1 MNNRN
6 PDLEQEEQQRRE
18 QELREEQERMVARGE
33 MRQSPD
39 GGEEPGDFGK
49 DPVIINRGG

>member
-18 QELREEQERMVARGE
+18 QELREEQERMVARGQV
-33 MRQSPD
+33 RQSPD
-39 GGEEPGDFGK
+39 GGDEGK

>member
-6 PDLEQEEQQRRE
+6 PELEQEEQDRRE
-18 QELREEQERMVARGE
+18 QELRDQQEQMAARGQARME
-33 MRQSPD
+33 PD
-39 GGEEPGDFGK
+39 AGDEGK

>member
-6 PDLEQEEQQRRE
+6 PDPEQQEQERRE
-18 QELREEQERMVARGE
+18 QELLEQQERALRDQL
-33 MRQSPD
+33 RQPPD
-39 GGEEPGDFGK
+39 LGDEGK